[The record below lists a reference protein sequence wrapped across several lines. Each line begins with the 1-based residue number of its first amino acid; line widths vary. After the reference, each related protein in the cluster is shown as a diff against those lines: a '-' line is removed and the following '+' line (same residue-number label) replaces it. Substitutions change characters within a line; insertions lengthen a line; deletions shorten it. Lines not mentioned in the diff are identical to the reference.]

1 MDLLSKNVVLRPPVH
16 IAQRFNAPSSKYVFC
31 TCSLTRIG
39 TLSLLISTKSTTF
52 RPGTGT
58 RSNASF
64 CIRASESD
72 GHGGDAEEFTRENED
87 EIFFI
92 QEEGIISDPE
102 LRNGIT
108 DFSSAPRPSCSGN
121 QLTQEQ
127 LQQVVN
133 TLSQS
138 LAVLSSALSEVS
150 SAVRVLSA
158 TLSMQQLNSASESLV
173 SAQTATAR
181 EMQREADEARK
192 DEPDA
197 LPEQPEPWD
206 ATQGSSTPT
215 RNVHETDDATHAD
228 NSVPQYLVEQ
238 NRVAHKLAYR
248 LQQSFVQARIEGLGK
263 PFQVAVEEFA
273 DTCMEAHLVGIG
285 LKELQLQLI
294 LQDGS
299 LTGAFA
305 IRNQRF
311 SNDPIFSET
320 SRVRSLWVRLVYST
334 LAELEEMEK
343 PQTEEPIEEK
353 KIPELDGT
361 DTFVKQVL
369 KLCMETGY
377 NLDRIKLEQFCWR
390 NNLSVDQGDEAESVL
405 NTPGCGQG
413 PETQA
418 GLEYYQRDKAIS
430 TRMFC

>member
-1 MDLLSKNVVLRPPVH
+1 MELLSKNVALRRPPIH
-16 IAQRFNAPSSKYVFC
+16 ISQRYIAPSTKYVVC
-31 TCSLTRIG
+31 TCSLSRMG
-39 TLSLLISTKSTTF
+39 NLSLFISTKPGAF
-52 RPGTGT
+52 RPGAGT

-72 GHGGDAEEFTRENED
+72 GLGGDAEEVSRDNGD
-87 EIFFI
+87 EAFFI
-92 QEEGIISDPE
+92 QEEGISSDPE
-102 LRNGIT
+102 LRKGIT
-108 DFSSAPRPSCSGN
+108 DFSSVPRPSGSGN

-158 TLSMQQLNSASESLV
+158 TLSTQQLNSASESLV
-173 SAQTATAR
+173 SAQTASER
-181 EMQREADEARK
+181 EIQREADEDRK

-206 ATQGSSTPT
+206 ATLGSSVPT
-215 RNVHETDDATHAD
+215 RNVHETDDAVDAD
-228 NSVPQYLVEQ
+228 NSVPDYLVEQ

-273 DTCMEAHLVGIG
+273 DTCMEAHSAGIG

-311 SNDPIFSET
+311 TNDPIFTET
-320 SRVRSLWVRLVYST
+320 SRIRSLWVRLVYST

-343 PQTEEPIEEK
+343 PQTEERIEEK
-353 KIPELDGT
+353 KISEVDGT

-377 NLDRIKLEQFCWR
+377 NLDRIKLEQSFAGETTSPSIKAMR
-390 NNLSVDQGDEAESVL
+390 QNQYLILLVVDKVQKRKQG
-405 NTPGCGQG
+405 
-413 PETQA
+413 
-418 GLEYYQRDKAIS
+418 
-430 TRMFC
+430 

>member
-1 MDLLSKNVVLRPPVH
+1 MELLSKNVALRRPPIH
-16 IAQRFNAPSSKYVFC
+16 ISQRYIAPSTKYVVC
-31 TCSLTRIG
+31 TCSLSRMG
-39 TLSLLISTKSTTF
+39 NLSLFISTKPGAF
-52 RPGTGT
+52 RPGAGT

-72 GHGGDAEEFTRENED
+72 GLGGDAEEVSRDNGD
-87 EIFFI
+87 EAFFI
-92 QEEGIISDPE
+92 QEEGISSDPE
-102 LRNGIT
+102 LRKGIT
-108 DFSSAPRPSCSGN
+108 DFSSVPRPSGSGN

-158 TLSMQQLNSASESLV
+158 TLSKQQLNSASESLV
-173 SAQTATAR
+173 SAQTASER
-181 EMQREADEARK
+181 EIQREADEDRK

-206 ATQGSSTPT
+206 ATLGSSVPT
-215 RNVHETDDATHAD
+215 RNVHETDDAVDAD
-228 NSVPQYLVEQ
+228 NSVPDYLVEQ

-273 DTCMEAHLVGIG
+273 DTCMEAHSAGIG

-311 SNDPIFSET
+311 TNDPIFT
-320 SRVRSLWVRLVYST
+320 
-334 LAELEEMEK
+334 ELEEMEK
-343 PQTEEPIEEK
+343 PQTEERIEEK
-353 KIPELDGT
+353 KISEVDGT

-377 NLDRIKLEQFCWR
+377 NLDRIKLEQSFAGETTSPSIKAMR
-390 NNLSVDQGDEAESVL
+390 QNQYLILLVVDKVQKRKQG
-405 NTPGCGQG
+405 
-413 PETQA
+413 
-418 GLEYYQRDKAIS
+418 
-430 TRMFC
+430 